1 MSESDASTNSPVA
14 TELDPPTEEIFVP
27 HNSPGPTTGVPSTG
41 SGELPWET
49 STTDDDEWPDRGP
62 RKGIRLS
69 VPTVVLVG
77 LLIAAG
83 GIWGGAALQRS
94 HGTSSS
100 SSSAAS
106 SFASLFGGRGAGSTG
121 GATGVPGALG
131 AAATGTV
138 TEVSGSTLYVT
149 NSSGDL
155 VKVTVNPSAT
165 VTRNAKSSLG
175 SLVVGDTVVV
185 QGTKDEQRVGD
196 GDVGVG
202 HRSGSQL
209 GLWRIPDWRRCPGR
223 LIRG

>member
-1 MSESDASTNSPVA
+1 MSESDTSTNFPVA
-14 TELDPPTEEIFVP
+14 TELDPPTEELFVAGNHGHSAIDTAP
-27 HNSPGPTTGVPSTG
+27 AG

-69 VPTVVLVG
+69 VPTVALVG

-83 GIWGGAALQRS
+83 GIWGGATLQRS
-94 HGTSSS
+94 HGTSST

-106 SFASLFGGRGAGSTG
+106 SFASLFGSRGAGSTG

-149 NSSGDL
+149 NSTGDL

-185 QGTKDEQRVGD
+185 QGTKASNGSVTATSVSATGA
-196 GDVGVG
+196 GVS
-202 HRSGSQL
+202 SGFGGFPAGASTPT
-209 GLWRIPDWRRCPGR
+209 G
-223 LIRG
+223 

>member
-1 MSESDASTNSPVA
+1 VT
-14 TELDPPTEEIFVP
+14 TEHDPPTEEIFLPRNDHHDGTDVAP
-27 HNSPGPTTGVPSTG
+27 AR

-69 VPTVVLVG
+69 VPTVALVG

-94 HGTSSS
+94 HGTSST

-106 SFASLFGGRGAGSTG
+106 SFASLFGNRGAASTG
-121 GATGVPGALG
+121 GGTGVPGALG

-138 TEVSGSTLYVT
+138 TEVSGSTVYVT
-149 NSSGDL
+149 NSSGNL
-155 VKVTVNPSAT
+155 VKVTVAPSAT

-185 QGTKDEQRVGD
+185 QGTKANNGSVTATSVSATGA
-196 GDVGVG
+196 GVT
-202 HRSGSQL
+202 SGFGGFPTGASAPA
-209 GLWRIPDWRRCPGR
+209 G
-223 LIRG
+223 

>member
-1 MSESDASTNSPVA
+1 MSESDTSPNSPVA
-14 TELDPPTEEIFVP
+14 TELDPPTEELFVARNADHSAIDTAP
-27 HNSPGPTTGVPSTG
+27 AG

-49 STTDDDEWPDRGP
+49 SATDDDEWPDRGP

-94 HGTSSS
+94 HGTSST

-106 SFASLFGGRGAGSTG
+106 SFASLFGNRGAASTG
-121 GATGVPGALG
+121 GATGVPGTLG

-155 VKVTVNPSAT
+155 VKVTVAPSAT

-185 QGTKDEQRVGD
+185 QGMKASNGSVTATSVSATGA
-196 GDVGVG
+196 GVASSFG
-202 HRSGSQL
+202 FPNGA
-209 GLWRIPDWRRCPGR
+209 GGPPG
-223 LIRG
+223 